1 MHVRFTQ
8 TLVRDLNPCKPFSVN
23 PQATVGDAVR
33 IMQQHQCTSVLVVE
47 NNRLMGIVT
56 ERDILLKY
64 VFENPANSE
73 IAITDVMTTD
83 PNVLYEDD
91 SAAFALNEMS
101 VLECRHIT
109 VVDKTSRPCGI
120 LTVEHILAD
129 LDEKTLTATNDS
141 SERKGG
147 LRPECFDEPVQILQP
162 PEPLCLES
170 GSSLKAAIG
179 HMVERN
185 FGSVMVVRNKK
196 LIGILTERDI
206 LYKIAGKITDVT
218 RLFVDEYMTP
228 DPYSLGMGD
237 PIRDAIRI
245 FRQYRVRHIPI
256 VNKKMEPV
264 AFMSVRGLMDYV
276 VSFFAEEVINLPP
289 NPLRVGTSQAYGA

>member
-1 MHVRFTQ
+1 MHVSFTQ
-8 TLVRDLNPCKPFSVN
+8 TLVKDLNPCRPISVD
-23 PQATVGDAVR
+23 PTATVGDAVR
-33 IMQQHQCTSVLVVE
+33 IMQQHQCTSLLVVE
-47 NNRLMGIVT
+47 KDRLLGIVT
-56 ERDILLKY
+56 ERDILLKH
-64 VFENPANSE
+64 VFENPDKLDM
-73 IAITDVMTTD
+73 AITDVMTTD

-129 LDEKTLTATNDS
+129 LDEKALAATNAKP
-141 SERKGG
+141 EKKHG

-185 FGSVMVVRNKK
+185 FGSVMIVMNKR
-196 LIGILTERDI
+196 LVGILTERDI
-206 LYKIAGKITDVT
+206 LYKIAGKVTDLS
-218 RLFVDEYMTP
+218 RLFVDEYMTS
-228 DPYSLGMGD
+228 DPYSLGMED
-237 PIRDAIRI
+237 AIRDAIRI
-245 FRQYRVRHIPI
+245 FRQYKVRHIPL
-256 VNKKMEPV
+256 VNDRHEPV

-276 VSFFAEEVINLPP
+276 VSFFAEEIINLPP